1 MLSLGS
7 SAECDVSTDFKVIR
21 DAVAMENLSLLASA
35 SSACADAAR
44 PFLCQFIFVGVCDE
58 EGNLYQPTFQECNE
72 LENGDCKLD
81 FYLAKNS
88 GFDLLYG
95 FDLPDCSTL
104 PSFRPNR
111 NCRASYGSGQA
122 SSSEYLL
129 MYYNCIS

>member
-7 SAECDVSTDFKVIR
+7 SAECDVSTDLKVVR
-21 DAVAMENLSLLASA
+21 DAAPAAMEILGLLASA
-35 SSACADAAR
+35 SPACAAAAR
-44 PFLCQFIFVGVCDE
+44 PFLCQFTFVGVCDE

-72 LENGDCKLD
+72 LENGVCKED
-81 FYLAKNS
+81 FHSAKNS
-88 GFDLLYG
+88 GYDV
-95 FDLPDCSTL
+95 PDCSTL

-111 NCRASYGSGQA
+111 NCRASDGSGQA